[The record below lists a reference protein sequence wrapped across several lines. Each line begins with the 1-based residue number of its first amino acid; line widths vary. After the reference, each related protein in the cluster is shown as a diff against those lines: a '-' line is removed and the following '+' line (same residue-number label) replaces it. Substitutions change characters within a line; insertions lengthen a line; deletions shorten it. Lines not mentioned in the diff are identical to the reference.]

1 MMSESISGAM
11 AIARGAI
18 DAGVSFVSGYPGA
31 PITAVFNAILGLT
44 SPESVQL
51 EWTSNEKTA
60 LEMAYGAS
68 LGGMRSMLCVKSVG
82 LNIAL
87 DPLMS
92 MNLAGCNAGLVILTG
107 DDPGGWGSQN
117 EEDSRGLALAAELPL
132 LEPISL
138 SQAYPTLIEA
148 FQLSEERGLPV
159 IVRITRALASA
170 EEEDLSFQS
179 APAIPRIE
187 PLEFK
192 REYMRWVVLP
202 INVVEYHQRLH
213 ENIVAIQKMFEASIL
228 NRSQGNGPYGV
239 IAAGFTYQKLLDLFS
254 GHLPPELRILGLST
268 LHPLPAGQVAAF
280 LQELKAVLIL
290 EETQP
295 VVERMVRGIAQEVG
309 LLLPVFGIEYLDT
322 EVVDH
327 TEAVGHLHPP
337 ARPHA

>member
-1 MMSESISGAM
+1 MSEQISGAM

-18 DAGVSFVSGYPGA
+18 EAGVSFVSGYPGA
-31 PITAVFNAILGLT
+31 PATAVFDAILGLT
-44 SPESVQL
+44 DPESVQL

-60 LEMAYGAS
+60 IEMAYGAS
-68 LGGMRSMLCVKSVG
+68 LGGMRSLLCVKSVG

-87 DPLMS
+87 DPLMA

-117 EEDSRGLALAAELPL
+117 EEDSRALALAVELPL

-138 SQAYPTLIEA
+138 SQAQPIMLEA

-170 EEEDLSFQS
+170 EEEHLSFQP
-179 APAIPRIE
+179 APAIPRTE

-213 ENIVAIQKMFEASIL
+213 EKIVAIQATFETSPL
-228 NRSQGNGPYGV
+228 NRSRGNGRYGV
-239 IAAGFTYQKLLDLFS
+239 IAAGFAYQKLLELFS
-254 GHLPPELRILGLST
+254 GQVPP
-268 LHPLPAGQVAAF
+268 
-280 LQELKAVLIL
+280 
-290 EETQP
+290 
-295 VVERMVRGIAQEVG
+295 
-309 LLLPVFGIEYLDT
+309 
-322 EVVDH
+322 
-327 TEAVGHLHPP
+327 
-337 ARPHA
+337 

>member
-1 MMSESISGAM
+1 MSEQISGAM

-18 DAGVSFVSGYPGA
+18 EAGVSFVSGYPGA
-31 PITAVFNAILGLT
+31 PITAVFDAILGLT
-44 SPESVQL
+44 DPESVQL

-60 LEMAYGAS
+60 IEMAYGAS
-68 LGGMRSMLCVKSVG
+68 LGGMRSLLCVKSVG

-87 DPLMS
+87 DPLMA

-117 EEDSRGLALAAELPL
+117 EEDSRALALAVELPL

-138 SQAYPTLIEA
+138 SQAQPIMLEA

-170 EEEDLSFQS
+170 EEEHLSFQP
-179 APAIPRIE
+179 APAIPRTE

-213 ENIVAIQKMFEASIL
+213 EKIVAIQATFETSPL
-228 NRSQGNGPYGV
+228 NRSRGNGRYGV
-239 IAAGFTYQKLLDLFS
+239 IAAGFAYQKLLELFS
-254 GHLPPELRILGLST
+254 G
-268 LHPLPAGQVAAF
+268 QV
-280 LQELKAVLIL
+280 
-290 EETQP
+290 
-295 VVERMVRGIAQEVG
+295 
-309 LLLPVFGIEYLDT
+309 LLN
-322 EVVDH
+322 
-327 TEAVGHLHPP
+327 
-337 ARPHA
+337 